1 MRFFHEFKTA
11 FLTVHFVPLSFFVAK
26 RTCIMTMGISK
37 AKQKDKEKRT
47 KKEKPDKTYQV
58 HVSQILPGSI
68 FRKAIPQIN
77 K

>member
-1 MRFFHEFKTA
+1 
-11 FLTVHFVPLSFFVAK
+11 
-26 RTCIMTMGISK
+26 MTMGISE

-47 KKEKPDKTYQV
+47 KEEEPDKTYQV